1 MNAVALFNLFT
12 KTFLAIITSVL
23 TNLFTQLEF
32 ALGIFFHDK
41 KLITLTQIENT
52 HIEKLEGTKY
62 QQLGKVMRKEKT
74 FSHQTVLFR

>member
-23 TNLFTQLEF
+23 TNLFTQLQF

-41 KLITLTQIENT
+41 KLIITLTQIENT

-62 QQLGKVMRKEKT
+62 
-74 FSHQTVLFR
+74 